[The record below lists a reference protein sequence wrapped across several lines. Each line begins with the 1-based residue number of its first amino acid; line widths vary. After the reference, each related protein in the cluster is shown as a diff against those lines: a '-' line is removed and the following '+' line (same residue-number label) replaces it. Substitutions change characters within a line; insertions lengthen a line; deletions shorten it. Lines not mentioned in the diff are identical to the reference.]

1 MTLKL
6 RKQNVPILDS
16 LKEGNKKIL
25 VLGSGAL
32 TIGQAG
38 EFDYS
43 GSQAVMA
50 LEEEGFEVIV
60 VNPNIATVQTNKSKN
75 RKVYLY
81 PVNADNVSRIIE
93 KERPAAII
101 GGFGGQTALNCLIE
115 LEKLSILKKYNVI
128 SLGTPVK
135 ILITTEDRKLFADKM
150 SSFNIKCLPFS
161 VYSSKQDVQEVAH
174 TFNYPVIVRS
184 AYALGGLGSGFA
196 NNASEVIQLTEHAL
210 SINPQVIIEKSLA
223 GWKELEY
230 EVLRDAQGN
239 TICICNMENLDPLG
253 IHTGDSIVI
262 APSQTINDQE
272 YQLLRDVAIQI
283 VDKLQIVGECNVQFA
298 LNPDS
303 LEYYVIEIN
312 ARLSRSSALASK
324 ATGYPIAYIAAKV
337 VLGYCLLEL
346 KNPLTQNTSAFFEPS
361 LDYVTIKIPKWDL
374 DKFQGV
380 YRFLDSKMKSVGEVM
395 SIGRTFPE
403 AFQKAIRMVLE
414 KPEGILYSPFSEV
427 SESELENELEKA
439 TDKRIFAVFEAFK
452 RNFELKKVFSL
463 TKITPWFLNQI
474 KSIAM
479 ECAEIQSFR
488 NSNAAVSDYE
498 SAVFKLNSMQ
508 LIKWKKY
515 GFSDRQ
521 ISFLLSANDRISL
534 FDLEQREE
542 LVRLKR
548 HVFKI
553 KPVIKKIDTVAS
565 EFPTTSNYLYLTYHG
580 IKDDILPSVCT
591 SPSFLLLGS
600 GPYRIGSS
608 VEFDWCGVS
617 ASQFLKKN
625 KMTSIVLNC
634 NPETVSTD
642 YNTSDRLYFDEITTE
657 AILEIYEFENPT
669 GVITCFGGQLPNNLV
684 PVLKRLG
691 IRLYGH
697 SADAINL
704 SENRILFSTC
714 LDELGIKQ
722 PAWVAARN
730 DEEIKRFLTI
740 SRFPILV
747 RPSFVLS
754 GTAMKV
760 THNIESLTSFI
771 NVARAVASDSTIIL
785 TEFISGAK
793 EFEMDGVA
801 QSGNT
806 LIAIISEHIENAGV
820 HSGDATITFPVQNK
834 TLETRIKL
842 AGSKIVQKI
851 SLNGPFNIQFLVS
864 NNEIYVIECNARAS
878 RSFPFISKVIEQNL
892 ADLAMQV
899 ITGGTPLVND
909 VIDQSRIAVK
919 AAMFSFNRLEGVDPI
934 LGVEMASTGE
944 VGCVGKNY
952 QNVLLRAFEATGIK
966 SPQKGVLISAGPN
979 EEKNKF
985 VPILPFIKKMNIPIF
1000 ATEGTANFLHDNG
1013 INCEKIK
1020 WLDDGDTKIISLI
1033 INKKVDFVIN
1043 IPKDEKE
1050 KQLFNNRIIRQTA
1063 SRAGCSLLTDVDK
1076 AVSFFTALAV
1086 HIPEKDPEQL

>member
-1 MTLKL
+1 M
-6 RKQNVPILDS
+6 PILDS
-16 LKEGNKKIL
+16 LKSGNKKIL

-60 VNPNIATVQTNKSKN
+60 VNPNIATVQTNTSEN

-81 PVNADNVSRIIE
+81 PVNAENVTYIIE

-135 ILITTEDRKLFADKM
+135 TLITTEDRKLFADKM
-150 SSFNIKCLPFS
+150 SSFDIKCLPFN
-161 VYSSKQDVQEVAH
+161 VYTSKQDVQKVAQ
-174 TFNYPVIVRS
+174 TFDYPVIVRS

-196 NNASEVIQLTEHAL
+196 NNISEVINLTEHAL

-230 EVLRDAQGN
+230 EVMRDSQGN

-283 VDKLQIVGECNVQFA
+283 VNKLQIVGECNVQFA
-298 LNPDS
+298 LNPES

-324 ATGYPIAYIAAKV
+324 ATGYPIAYVAAKV
-337 VLGYCLLEL
+337 VLGYSLLEL
-346 KNPLTQNTSAFFEPS
+346 KNPLTKNTSAFFEPS
-361 LDYVTIKIPKWDL
+361 LDYVTIKVPKWDL
-374 DKFQGV
+374 DKFSGA

-414 KPEGILYSPFSEV
+414 KPEGILYSPFSEI
-427 SESELENELEKA
+427 SDAELEKELEKA

-452 RNFELKKVFSL
+452 RKFSLEKIFSL
-463 TKITPWFLNQI
+463 TKITPWFLEQI
-474 KSIAM
+474 KLITKTCS
-479 ECAEIQSFR
+479 EVRSCR
-488 NSNAAVSDYE
+488 NSNSGVSDYE
-498 SAVFKLNSMQ
+498 AAVFKLDS
-508 LIKWKKY
+508 LKLLKWKKL

-521 ISFLLSANDRISL
+521 IASLLSSGDRVSAL
-534 FDLEQREE
+534 DLEQREE

-548 HVFKI
+548 HAFKI
-553 KPVIKKIDTVAS
+553 RPVIKKIDTVAS

-580 IKDDILPSVCT
+580 AKNDVIPSVNE
-591 SPSFLLLGS
+591 SQSFLLLGS

-642 YNTSDRLYFDEITTE
+642 YNTSDRLYFDEINNET
-657 AILEIYEFENPT
+657 ILEIYEFENPT

-684 PVLKRLG
+684 PSLKRLG

-704 SENRILFSTC
+704 SENRILFSSC

-722 PAWVAARN
+722 PAWVAARS
-730 DEEIKRFLTI
+730 DEEIKRFLAV

-760 THNIESLTSFI
+760 THDIESLTAFI
-771 NVARAVASDSTIIL
+771 SKARAVAPDSPIIL

-806 LIAIISEHIENAGV
+806 IIAIVSEHIENAGV
-820 HSGDATITFPVQNK
+820 HSGDATITLPVQNK
-834 TLETRIKL
+834 NLELKIKE
-842 AGSKIVQKI
+842 AGNKIVQKI
-851 SLNGPFNIQFLVS
+851 GLNGPFNIQFLVF
-864 NNEIYVIECNARAS
+864 NDEIYVIECNARAS

-899 ITGGTPLVND
+899 ITGRTPVVNSL
-909 VIDQSRIAVK
+909 IDQSRIGVK

-966 SPQKGVLISAGPN
+966 LPQKGILFSAGPK

-985 VPILPFIKKMNIPIF
+985 KPILPFLKEMNIPIF

-1013 INCEKIK
+1013 IKCEKIK

-1033 INKKVDFVIN
+1033 IDKKVDFVIN

-1063 SRAGCSLLTDVDK
+1063 SRAGCSLLTDADK
-1076 AVSFFTALAV
+1076 AISFFAALATRTPDLV
-1086 HIPEKDPEQL
+1086 PEQL

>member
-1 MTLKL
+1 M
-6 RKQNVPILDS
+6 PILDI
-16 LKEGNKKIL
+16 LKSSNKKIL

-60 VNPNIATVQTNKSKN
+60 VNPNIATVQTNKNKN

-81 PVNADNVSRIIE
+81 PVNAENVAHIIE
-93 KERPAAII
+93 KERPVAVI

-115 LEKLSILKKYNVI
+115 LEKQSILKKYNVI

-135 ILITTEDRKLFADKM
+135 TLITTEDRKLFADTM
-150 SSFNIKCLPFS
+150 SSFDIKCLPFS
-161 VYSSKQDVQEVAH
+161 VYSSKQDVQNVAK

-196 NNASEVIQLTEHAL
+196 NNEAEVIKLTEHAL
-210 SINPQVIIEKSLA
+210 TINPQVIIEKSLA

-230 EVLRDAQGN
+230 EVLRDSQGN

-272 YQLLRDVAIQI
+272 YQLLRNVAIQI
-283 VDKLQIVGECNVQFA
+283 VNKLEIVGECNVQFA
-298 LNPDS
+298 LNPES
-303 LEYYVIEIN
+303 IEYYVIEIN

-337 VLGYCLLEL
+337 VLGYSLLEL
-346 KNPLTQNTSAFFEPS
+346 KNPLTQYTSAFFEPS

-374 DKFQGV
+374 DKFLGA
-380 YRFLDSKMKSVGEVM
+380 YRLLDSKMKSVGEVM

-414 KPEGILYSPFSEV
+414 KPEGILQSPFKEV
-427 SESELENELEKA
+427 SDSDLEKELEKA
-439 TDKRIFAVFEAFK
+439 TDKRIYAVFEAFK
-452 RNFELKKVFSL
+452 RNFSVQKVFSQ
-463 TKITPWFLNQI
+463 TKITPWFLDQI
-474 KSIAM
+474 KSIADTSK
-479 ECAEIQSFR
+479 EIQSCR
-488 NSNAAVSDYE
+488 NSNTVLYDYE
-498 SAVFKLNSMQ
+498 TAVFKLDSAHI
-508 LIKWKKY
+508 LKWKKL
-515 GFSDRQ
+515 GFSDQQ
-521 ISFLLSANDRISL
+521 ISLLLSADDSISVL
-534 FDLEQREE
+534 DLEQRSE

-548 HVFKI
+548 HAFKI
-553 KPVIKKIDTVAS
+553 RPVIKKIDTVAS

-580 IKDDILPSVCT
+580 IKNDVVSSQNT
-591 SPSFLLLGS
+591 KQSFLLLGS

-625 KMTSIVLNC
+625 DMTSIVLNC

-657 AILEIYEFENPT
+657 NILEIYEFENPT

-684 PVLKRLG
+684 PALKRLG

-704 SENRILFSTC
+704 SENRILFSSC

-730 DEEIKRFLTI
+730 DDEISRFLKT

-760 THNIESLTSFI
+760 TYDHESLTSFI
-771 NVARAVASDSTIIL
+771 NKARAVAPESPIVL

-801 QSGNT
+801 QAGKT
-806 LIAIISEHIENAGV
+806 VTATISEHIENAGV
-820 HSGDATITFPVQNK
+820 HSGDATITLPLKNK
-834 TLETRIKL
+834 SLEARIKET
-842 AGSKIVQKI
+842 GSKIVQKI
-851 SLNGPFNIQFLVS
+851 GLNGPFNIQFLVF
-864 NNEIYVIECNARAS
+864 NDEIYVIECNARAS

-892 ADLAMQV
+892 ADISMQV
-899 ITGGTPLVND
+899 ITGNSPVAVTQTTNEA
-909 VIDQSRIAVK
+909 RIGVK

-944 VGCVGKNY
+944 AGCVGQNF

-966 SPQKGVLISAGPN
+966 SPQKGILISAGPKD
-979 EEKNKF
+979 EKNKF
-985 VPILPFIKKMNIPIF
+985 EPILPYLKKLNIPIF
-1000 ATEGTANFLHDNG
+1000 ATEGTANFLQEKG

-1020 WLDDGDTKIISLI
+1020 WLDDGDTKIVSLI
-1033 INKKVDFVIN
+1033 INKKIDFVIN

-1050 KQLFNNRIIRQTA
+1050 KQMFNNRIIRQTA
-1063 SRAGCSLLTDVDK
+1063 SRAGCSLLTDAYK
-1076 AVSFFTALAV
+1076 AIAFFTALANQT
-1086 HIPEKDPEQL
+1086 PEQSPEYL

>member
-1 MTLKL
+1 M
-6 RKQNVPILDS
+6 PILDS
-16 LKEGNKKIL
+16 LKSGNKKIL

-60 VNPNIATVQTNKSKN
+60 VNPNIATVQTNTSEN

-81 PVNADNVSRIIE
+81 PVNAENVTYIIE

-128 SLGTPVK
+128 SLGTPVNT
-135 ILITTEDRKLFADKM
+135 LITTEDRKLFADKM
-150 SSFNIKCLPFS
+150 SSFDIKCLPFN
-161 VYSSKQDVQEVAH
+161 VYTSKQDVQKVAQ
-174 TFNYPVIVRS
+174 TFDYPVIVRS

-196 NNASEVIQLTEHAL
+196 NNISEVINLTEHAL

-230 EVLRDAQGN
+230 EVMRDSQGN

-283 VDKLQIVGECNVQFA
+283 VNKLQIVGECNVQFA
-298 LNPDS
+298 LNPES

-324 ATGYPIAYIAAKV
+324 ATGYPIAYVAAKV
-337 VLGYCLLEL
+337 VLGYSLLEL
-346 KNPLTQNTSAFFEPS
+346 KNPLTKNTSAFFEPS
-361 LDYVTIKIPKWDL
+361 LDYVTIKVPKWDL
-374 DKFQGV
+374 DKFSGA

-414 KPEGILYSPFSEV
+414 KPEGILYSPFSEISDV
-427 SESELENELEKA
+427 ELEKELEKA

-452 RNFELKKVFSL
+452 RKFSLEKIFLL
-463 TKITPWFLNQI
+463 TKITPWFLEQI
-474 KSIAM
+474 KLITATCS
-479 ECAEIQSFR
+479 EVRSCR
-488 NSNAAVSDYE
+488 NSNSGVSDYE
-498 SAVFKLNSMQ
+498 AAVFKLDSSQ
-508 LIKWKKY
+508 LLKWKKL

-521 ISFLLSANDRISL
+521 IASLLSSGDQVSAL
-534 FDLEQREE
+534 DLEQREE

-548 HVFKI
+548 HAFKI
-553 KPVIKKIDTVAS
+553 RPVIKKIDTVAS

-580 IKDDILPSVCT
+580 AKNDVIPSVNE
-591 SPSFLLLGS
+591 SQSFLLLGS

-642 YNTSDRLYFDEITTE
+642 YNTSDRLYFDEITSET
-657 AILEIYEFENPT
+657 ILEIYEFENPT

-684 PVLKRLG
+684 PALKRLG
-691 IRLYGH
+691 IRLFGH

-704 SENRILFSTC
+704 SENRILFSSC

-722 PAWVAARN
+722 PAWVAARS
-730 DEEIKRFLTI
+730 DEEIKRFLAV

-760 THNIESLTSFI
+760 THDVESLTSFI
-771 NVARAVASDSTIIL
+771 SKARAVAPDSPIIL

-806 LIAIISEHIENAGV
+806 IIAIVSEHIENAGV
-820 HSGDATITFPVQNK
+820 HSGDATITLPIQNK
-834 TLETRIKL
+834 NLELKIKE
-842 AGSKIVQKI
+842 AGGKIVQKI
-851 SLNGPFNIQFLVS
+851 GLNGPFNIQFLVF
-864 NNEIYVIECNARAS
+864 NDEIYVIECNARAS

-899 ITGGTPLVND
+899 ITGGDPVVNSL
-909 VIDQSRIAVK
+909 IDQSRIGVK

-966 SPQKGVLISAGPN
+966 LPQKGILFSAGPK

-985 VPILPFIKKMNIPIF
+985 KPILPFLKELNIPIF

-1013 INCEKIK
+1013 IKCEKIK

-1033 INKKVDFVIN
+1033 IDKKVDFVIN

-1063 SRAGCSLLTDVDK
+1063 SRAGCSLLTDADK
-1076 AVSFFTALAV
+1076 AISFFTALATRTL
-1086 HIPEKDPEQL
+1086 DLTPEQL

>member
-1 MTLKL
+1 M
-6 RKQNVPILDS
+6 PILDS
-16 LKEGNKKIL
+16 LNTSNKKIL

-50 LEEEGFEVIV
+50 LEEEGFEVVV
-60 VNPNIATVQTNKSKN
+60 VNPNIATVQTNKNKN

-81 PVNADNVSRIIE
+81 PVNVENVTRIIE
-93 KERPAAII
+93 TEKPAAII

-115 LEKLSILKKYNVI
+115 LEKQSVLKKYGVL
-128 SLGTPVK
+128 SLGTPVPT
-135 ILITTEDRKLFADKM
+135 LIATEDRKIFADKM
-150 SSFNIKCLPFS
+150 SSFDIKCLPFR
-161 VYSSKQDVQEVAH
+161 VYTSKKDVQDAAP
-174 TFNYPVIVRS
+174 TFEYPVIVRS

-196 NNASEVIQLTEHAL
+196 NNEAEVIKLVEHAL
-210 SINPQVIIEKSLA
+210 TINPQVIIEKSLA

-230 EVLRDAQGN
+230 EVLRDSSGN

-272 YQLLRDVAIQI
+272 YQLLRDVAIKI
-283 VDKLQIVGECNVQFA
+283 VNKLQIVGECNVQFA

-337 VLGYCLLEL
+337 VMGYSLLEL

-361 LDYVTIKIPKWDL
+361 LDYVAIKIPKWDL
-374 DKFQGV
+374 DKFAGA

-403 AFQKAIRMVLE
+403 TFQKAIRMVLE
-414 KPEGILYSPFSEV
+414 KPEGILYSHFEDV
-427 SESELENELEKA
+427 SDVVLEKELEKA
-439 TDKRIFAVFEAFK
+439 TDKRIFAVYEAFK
-452 RNFELKKVFSL
+452 RNYDSKKVFSL
-463 TKITPWFLNQI
+463 TKITPWFLDQI
-474 KSIAM
+474 RTIVLTSS
-479 ECAEIQSFR
+479 EIRSSR
-488 NSNAAVSDYE
+488 TTNSVTDYE
-498 SAVFKLNSMQ
+498 TAVLNLDATQ
-508 LIKWKKY
+508 LLKWKKH

-521 ISFLLSANDRISL
+521 ISLLLSADDKISKL
-534 FDLEQREE
+534 DLEQREE

-548 HVFKI
+548 HALEI
-553 KPVIKKIDTVAS
+553 RPVIKKIDTVAS

-580 IKDDILPSVCT
+580 IKNDVVPSVNT
-591 SPSFLLLGS
+591 SKSFLLLGS

-617 ASQFLKKN
+617 ASQFLKSN
-625 KMTSIVLNC
+625 QMTSIVLNC

-642 YNTSDRLYFDEITTE
+642 YNTSDRLYFDEITSE
-657 AILEIYEFENPT
+657 SIMEIYEFENPT

-684 PVLKRLG
+684 PILKRLG

-697 SADAINL
+697 TADAINL
-704 SENRILFSTC
+704 SENRILFSSC

-722 PAWVAARN
+722 PAWVAARS
-730 DEEIKRFLTI
+730 DEEISQFLRK

-760 THNIESLTSFI
+760 THDAESLNSFI
-771 NVARAVASDSTIIL
+771 NVARSMAPNSPIIL

-806 LIAIISEHIENAGV
+806 VISVVSEHIENAGV
-820 HSGDATITFPVQNK
+820 HSGDATITLPVTNK
-834 TLETRIKL
+834 DLESRIKE
-842 AGSKIVQKI
+842 AGSKIVNKI
-851 SLNGPFNIQFLVS
+851 GLNGPFNIQFLVF

-878 RSFPFISKVIEQNL
+878 RSFPFISKVIGQNL
-892 ADLAMQV
+892 ADIAMQV
-899 ITGGTPLVND
+899 ITGAGLVVNNNY
-909 VIDQSRIAVK
+909 DQSRVGIK

-944 VGCVGKNY
+944 VGCVGNDF
-952 QNVLLRAFEATGIK
+952 QSVLLRAFEATGIK
-966 SPQKGVLISAGPN
+966 YPQKGILISAGPKN
-979 EEKNKF
+979 EKTKF
-985 VPILPFIKKMNIPIF
+985 EPILPILKKMNIPIF
-1000 ATEGTANFLHDNG
+1000 ATEGTADFLYDKG
-1013 INCEKIK
+1013 VNCEKIK
-1020 WLDDGDTKIISLI
+1020 WLDDGDTKILSFI

-1050 KQLFNNRIIRQTA
+1050 KQIFNNRIIRQTA
-1063 SRAGCSLLTDVDK
+1063 SRAGCSLLTDADK
-1076 AVSFFTALAV
+1076 TVAFFMALEKQLPMSN
-1086 HIPEKDPEQL
+1086 PEML

>member
-1 MTLKL
+1 M
-6 RKQNVPILDS
+6 PILDS
-16 LKEGNKKIL
+16 LKNANKKIL

-81 PVNADNVSRIIE
+81 PVNAENIAHIIE

-115 LEKLSILKKYNVI
+115 LEQLGILKKYDVI

-135 ILITTEDRKLFADKM
+135 TLITTEDRKLFADKM
-150 SSFNIKCLPFS
+150 SSFDIKCLPFN
-161 VYSSKQDVQEVAH
+161 VYTSKQDVQKVAQ
-174 TFNYPVIVRS
+174 TFDYPVIVRS

-196 NNASEVIQLTEHAL
+196 NNVTEVVSLTEHAL

-230 EVLRDAQGN
+230 EVMRDSQGN

-283 VDKLQIVGECNVQFA
+283 VNKLQIVGECNVQFA

-324 ATGYPIAYIAAKV
+324 ATGYPIAYVAAKV
-337 VLGYCLLEL
+337 VLGYSLLEL

-361 LDYVTIKIPKWDL
+361 LDYVTIKVPKWDL
-374 DKFQGV
+374 DKFSGA

-414 KPEGILYSPFSEV
+414 KPEGILYSPFSAI
-427 SESELENELEKA
+427 SDIELEKELEKA
-439 TDKRIFAVFEAFK
+439 TDKRIFAVVEAFK
-452 RNFELKKVFSL
+452 RKFSLEKIFSL
-463 TKITPWFLNQI
+463 TKITPWFLEQI
-474 KSIAM
+474 KSLI
-479 ECAEIQSFR
+479 ETCSEIKSCR
-488 NSNAAVSDYE
+488 HLNSAASDFE
-498 SAVFKLNSMQ
+498 TAVFKLDSIR
-508 LIKWKKY
+508 LLKWKKQ

-521 ISFLLSANDRISL
+521 IASLLSSSDQLSAL
-534 FDLEQREE
+534 DLEQREE

-548 HVFKI
+548 HAFKI
-553 KPVIKKIDTVAS
+553 RPVIKKIDTVAS

-580 IKDDILPSVCT
+580 AKNDVLPSFNE
-591 SPSFLLLGS
+591 SQSFLLLGS

-642 YNTSDRLYFDEITTE
+642 YNTSDRLYFDEITSET
-657 AILEIYEFENPT
+657 ILEIYEFENPT

-684 PVLKRLG
+684 PTLKRLG

-704 SENRILFSTC
+704 SENRILFSSC
-714 LDELGIKQ
+714 LDELNIKQ
-722 PAWVAARN
+722 PAWVAARS
-730 DEEIKRFLTI
+730 DEEIKRFLAA

-760 THNIESLTSFI
+760 THDLDSLTSFI
-771 NVARAVASDSTIIL
+771 SKARAVAPESPIIL

-806 LIAIISEHIENAGV
+806 ILAIVSEHIENAGV
-820 HSGDATITFPVQNK
+820 HSGDATITLPVQNK
-834 TLETRIKL
+834 NLELKIKE
-842 AGSKIVQKI
+842 AGAQIVKKIG
-851 SLNGPFNIQFLVS
+851 LNGPFNIQFLVF
-864 NNEIYVIECNARAS
+864 NDEIYVIECNARAS

-899 ITGGTPLVND
+899 ITGGTPVVND
-909 VIDQSRIAVK
+909 TIDESRIGVK

-944 VGCVGKNY
+944 VGCIGKNY

-966 SPQKGVLISAGPN
+966 RPQKGILFSAGPK
-979 EEKNKF
+979 EEKIKF
-985 VPILPFIKKMNIPIF
+985 KPILAFLKEMNIPIF

-1013 INCEKIK
+1013 IKCEKIK

-1033 INKKVDFVIN
+1033 IDKKVDFVIN

-1063 SRAGCSLLTDVDK
+1063 SRAGCSLLTDADK
-1076 AVSFFTALAV
+1076 AIAFFTALATRTV
-1086 HIPEKDPEQL
+1086 ESLPEQL